1 MVTPLRRARF
11 RQVSSRCIRDET
23 GTMARVA
30 QRVLMREP
38 ALVSPV
44 APAPTSLPKQRAG
57 VQARPRGMPLHTK
70 AAGSCS
76 ELTVP
81 RRSLGSVKP
90 ELVIPVDS
98 ARVAEATVA
107 ERRLLPAAA
116 GGIATMA
123 LNGALDSFARPP
135 PYLLGF
141 LWRLPC
147 FAGPP
152 SLLECA

>member
-1 MVTPLRRARF
+1 
-11 RQVSSRCIRDET
+11 
-23 GTMARVA
+23 
-30 QRVLMREP
+30 MREP

-57 VQARPRGMPLHTK
+57 VQARPRGMPLHIE

-107 ERRLLPAAA
+107 ERSLSPAAA
-116 GGIATMA
+116 GSIATMA
-123 LNGALDSFARPP
+123 LTGALDSFRPP
-135 PYLLGF
+135 AALVLFEGGHWF
-141 LWRLPC
+141 PC